1 MRNLV
6 KRKLKA
12 GKPSV
17 GTWISI
23 GHPDVSMYLADLGFD
38 WLVCDMEHGPFG
50 PETYHFMAQAMLYN
64 RESCMP
70 MARIPWNDLIWA
82 KKALNAGA
90 TGLVT
95 PRVEPPRWRGSRY
108 ASRSTLPWG
117 RGGPAPG

>member
-38 WLVCDMEHGPFG
+38 WLMCDMEHGPLD
-50 PETYHFMAQAMLYN
+50 PETYHFMAQAML
-64 RESCMP
+64 STGGAAC
-70 MARIPWNDLIWA
+70 PW
-82 KKALNAGA
+82 
-90 TGLVT
+90 
-95 PRVEPPRWRGSRY
+95 PRSRG
-108 ASRSTLPWG
+108 TT
-117 RGGPAPG
+117 